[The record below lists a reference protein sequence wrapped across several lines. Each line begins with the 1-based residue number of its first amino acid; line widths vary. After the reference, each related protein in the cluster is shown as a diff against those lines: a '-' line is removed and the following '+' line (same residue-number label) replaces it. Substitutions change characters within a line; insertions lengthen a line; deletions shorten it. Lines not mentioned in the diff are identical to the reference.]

1 MLPVLHSFI
10 CIMVYLLLLY
20 PQIMLN
26 RYTAI
31 NIFPWEYLLQGKYF
45 LGVKQV
51 IGEKNKGHTFLLPI
65 FRVGNIFTQGIL
77 FLHM

>member
-1 MLPVLHSFI
+1 
-10 CIMVYLLLLY
+10 MVYLLLLY

-45 LGVKQV
+45 LWVKLF
-51 IGEKNKGHTFLLPI
+51 IGAQNKGHKFLLPI
-65 FRVGNIFTQGIL
+65 FMVGNIFTQAIL
-77 FLHM
+77 YLHM